1 MKKVISKVSKI
12 FIVFGLMVTLSS
24 CGYNSLVEKEETVS
38 QAWSQVENV
47 YQRRLDLIPNLVNT
61 VKGVA
66 NFEKETLEG
75 VINARAKAS
84 SVTIDASKLTEENIE
99 KFQLAQDGLTR
110 ALGRLMVVSEQYPA
124 LRANDNFTMLMNELS
139 GSENRIAVE
148 RRKFNEAVQDYNTSI
163 RTFPNNLTSG
173 MFGFEKKA
181 YFKADAAASKA
192 PEVKF

>member
-1 MKKVISKVSKI
+1 
-12 FIVFGLMVTLSS
+12 
-24 CGYNSLVEKEETVS
+24 
-38 QAWSQVENV
+38 
-47 YQRRLDLIPNLVNT
+47 
-61 VKGVA
+61 
-66 NFEKETLEG
+66 
-75 VINARAKAS
+75 
-84 SVTIDASKLTEENIE
+84 
-99 KFQLAQDGLTR
+99 
-110 ALGRLMVVSEQYPA
+110 
-124 LRANDNFTMLMNELS
+124 MNELS